1 MENLDTV
8 SCSETPRQQRDQRI
22 DHNNKLRSTQ
32 SSSSSTKRTKKRL
45 PEEDGHDDASILL
58 LLLLSVLRS
67 MRPTDSL
74 EVRLWRIE
82 HQIDN
87 VLRQHVRPA
96 HRSYDAHLREPARWP
111 RRWVYYSRWDLY
123 IQQQSSIKGE
133 TEREYVEK
141 KELLSLACWAEV
153 GWQCCGVVV
162 ACCGCYSEYNTTLR
176 AGSCPLPFL
185 PINCTRSRFVVLS
198 SWCV

>member
-123 IQQQSSIKGE
+123 IQQQKHQRRN
-133 TEREYVEK
+133 REGIRG
-141 KELLSLACWAEV
+141 KEGAALACLL
-153 GWQCCGVVV
+153 GWGGVAVLWCC
-162 ACCGCYSEYNTTLR
+162 CCLLR
-176 AGSCPLPFL
+176 LL
-185 PINCTRSRFVVLS
+185 LRV
-198 SWCV
+198 

>member
-1 MENLDTV
+1 MTRL
-8 SCSETPRQQRDQRI
+8 
-22 DHNNKLRSTQ
+22 
-32 SSSSSTKRTKKRL
+32 SSSSSSFLFYAACVQLIALRCVCDGLSIKSTTYYDSMCDQPTGAMTHTYGNL
-45 PEEDGHDDASILL
+45 HVDPEDGFTTLGE
-58 LLLLSVLRS
+58 
-67 MRPTDSL
+67 T
-74 EVRLWRIE
+74 
-82 HQIDN
+82 
-87 VLRQHVRPA
+87 
-96 HRSYDAHLREPARWP
+96 YT
-111 RRWVYYSRWDLY
+111 YSSR
-123 IQQQSSIKGE
+123 SIKGE